1 MICLS
6 VVLILTI
13 NNHISLT
20 KEQLYNLLDW
30 TNKMIEYNQGY
41 QQSKLM
47 VDREFIIDEIMRRN
61 KYANRRGDTDKN
73 KIEKFNNQ

>member
-6 VVLILTI
+6 AVLILTI
-13 NNHISLT
+13 NKHISLT

-30 TNKMIEYNQGY
+30 ANKMIESNQGY

-47 VDREFIIDEIMRRN
+47 VDREFIIEEIIRRY
-61 KYANRRGDTDKN
+61 KYAKG
-73 KIEKFNNQ
+73 